1 MEILSYLPM
10 EVVDNKE
17 AGTVVLGTPFSHMPE
32 AFIVECAELKY
43 MKGVLLTKYK
53 SYADAHLFIT

>member
-1 MEILSYLPM
+1 M
-10 EVVDNKE
+10 EVIDNKE